1 MIIKASYHIHYS
13 RTETGCNN
21 FLEIKVTIL
30 TLASSCICVPC
41 FSLKQLLMV
50 ALWNS
55 PSGCNEDTDKM
66 SNIGVAQ
73 WHWKLHSGSYI
84 DHYTVDLYQVPN
96 YGIKEKI
103 LCEQLIPEF
112 SSPMFLLSVSK
123 MSQFSCSD
131 SVWILNK
138 WTCVLIR
145 MEISQWKFGTNALTW
160 YVAVDV

>member
-1 MIIKASYHIHYS
+1 MIIKAGYHIHYS

-30 TLASSCICVPC
+30 TLAFLCIFVPC

-55 PSGCNEDTDKM
+55 QSGCNEDTDKT

-73 WHWKLHSGSYI
+73 WHWKLYLGSYI
-84 DHYTVDLYQVPN
+84 DHYTVNVCQVTN

-112 SSPMFLLSVSK
+112 SSPMFLLSVCK
-123 MSQFSCSD
+123 
-131 SVWILNK
+131 IP
-138 WTCVLIR
+138 
-145 MEISQWKFGTNALTW
+145 
-160 YVAVDV
+160 